1 MPRYRFRPPFLQE
14 MTSFNPLSVRAFVG
28 HSQLQR
34 RMRTRFRVAAGIL
47 LSLLLHG
54 ALLWYALSA
63 VPSPP
68 LGASSPVPAP
78 LMVTLLQN
86 KQKLSADA
94 PSPLPPEPV
103 RSHTQPKP
111 KPQKSV
117 RRAEPKPVKPNTPPM
132 PQAPSAMRAPPAAD
146 MSAMLDAARAR
157 RQESQD
163 AAETDNAISR
173 DSSKAPSG
181 NEVAQANVDFSLRK
195 NKGISG
201 VFEVLSVGPR
211 IGIFRFIGWTSD
223 ASDNTRQTITV
234 DAGLGGDV
242 PDAIIRR
249 MIQLIR
255 EHYKENFNW
264 DSQRLGRV
272 VILSAR
278 EKDEADLRRFM
289 RAEFFARSGR

>member
-1 MPRYRFRPPFLQE
+1 
-14 MTSFNPLSVRAFVG
+14 MTSFNPISVRAFVA

-34 RMRTRFRVAAGIL
+34 RTRTRFRVAAGLL
-47 LSLLLHG
+47 LSLLLHA
-54 ALLWYALSA
+54 ALLWYALSVA
-63 VPSPP
+63 PSPP
-68 LGASSPVPAP
+68 LGASSPVQAP

-86 KQKLSADA
+86 QQKAPSANA

-103 RSHTQPKP
+103 RSNNKPTP
-111 KPQKSV
+111 KPQKQIK
-117 RRAEPKPVKPNTPPM
+117 RAEPKAVKPNTPPL
-132 PQAPSAMRAPPAAD
+132 PEAPSAMRAPPAAD
-146 MSAMLDAARAR
+146 MSSMLEAARAR
-157 RQESQD
+157 R
-163 AAETDNAISR
+163 AAEASTSSEDAISR
-173 DSSKAPSG
+173 ESNRAPSG

-223 ASDNTRQTITV
+223 AADNTRQTISV

-242 PDAIIRR
+242 QQAIIKR

-255 EHYKENFNW
+255 QHYKENFNW

-289 RAEFFARSGR
+289 TEEFFERPRY

>member
-1 MPRYRFRPPFLQE
+1 MI
-14 MTSFNPLSVRAFVG
+14 SFNPISVRAFVG

-34 RMRTRFRVAAGIL
+34 RTRTRFRVATGIL
-47 LSLLLHG
+47 LSVLLH
-54 ALLWYALSA
+54 AAFLWYALS
-63 VPSPP
+63 VPPRPP

-78 LMVTLLQN
+78 LMVTLLKN
-86 KQKLSADA
+86 TQKAPSADA

-103 RSHTQPKP
+103 RSNTPPKP
-111 KPQKSV
+111 KPQKAIKRS
-117 RRAEPKPVKPNTPPM
+117 APKAVKPNTPPL

-157 RQESQD
+157 RQASQD
-163 AAETDNAISR
+163 ASASDNAISR
-173 DSSKAPSG
+173 DSGKAPSG

-211 IGIFRFIGWTSD
+211 IGIFRFIGWTAD

-234 DAGLGGDV
+234 DAGSGGDV
-242 PDAIIRR
+242 EQAIIKR

-264 DSQRLGRV
+264 DSQRLGRIV
-272 VILSAR
+272 VLSAR

-289 RAEFFARSGR
+289 TAEFFERPRY